1 MVNIVRQNRG
11 KAKTRFGILLSKL
24 PQRYRRILIKNSV
37 IKKYSTDDRFLN
49 CIFQMEDAKIK
60 VTYKSRPFVNLETR
74 EVSPYSSV
82 KDSYK
87 ILDWKCCF
95 CKTPIKTRVDNFDSS
110 NFTCVKCYT
119 YYIKRSNTVSQMVID
134 SMLEFGEYY
143 KNLLRETQKK
153 FIKYIKRNE
162 KRSSLLYRIS
172 CFK

>member
-1 MVNIVRQNRG
+1 MKTIIFMVNIVRQNRG

-24 PQRYRRILIKNSV
+24 AQRYQRILLKNPM
-37 IKKYSTDDRFLN
+37 IKKYSNDDKFLN
-49 CIFQMEDAKIK
+49 CIFQIEDAKIK
-60 VTYKSRPFVNLETR
+60 VTYNKRPFVNLETR
-74 EVSPYSSV
+74 EVSSYSSV

-95 CKTPIKTRVDNFDSS
+95 CKSPIKTRVDNFDSS
-110 NFTCVKCYT
+110 NFTCVKCYK
-119 YYIKRSNTVSQMVID
+119 YYITRSNTVSQMVID

-162 KRSSLLYRIS
+162 KRSSL
-172 CFK
+172 F